1 MSGNRMRRIFLV
13 IPLSAAVIAGL
24 VLLRLN
30 RRYEPVLEE
39 AASEIR
45 PAPHFQLYDQHSQL
59 VRLERYIGR
68 DNKLLIAFFDG
79 RQGPER
85 SSLLS
90 LLRKRNLDFKRVQT
104 VVVAISTLRPSEI
117 RYGIGLDHLQGAQ
130 SESQPAPAGEIQY
143 PFPVLSDIVDCE
155 VHKRYGAFD
164 ENTQQPTEA
173 VFVVDRAGWIQY
185 AHYAASGLGGADD
198 WLRELREVR

>member
-1 MSGNRMRRIFLV
+1 MRRIFLV
-13 IPLSAAVIAGL
+13 IPISAALIAGL
-24 VLLRLN
+24 VVFKLN
-30 RRYEPVLEE
+30 RRYEPVIEE
-39 AASEIR
+39 PVIEVR
-45 PAPHFQLYDQHSQL
+45 PAPDFKLYDQHSQI

-68 DNKLLIAFFDG
+68 DHKLLIAFFDG

-90 LLRKRNLDFKRVQT
+90 LLRERNSDFQRAGG
-104 VVVAISTLRPSEI
+104 VVVAISALRPSEI
-117 RYGIGLDHLQGAQ
+117 RYGIGLGHLHGTPADGAP
-130 SESQPAPAGEIQY
+130 SAASEIQY
-143 PFPVLSDIVDCE
+143 PFPVLSDIVDYE

-164 ENTQQPTEA
+164 EKAQVPIEA

-185 AHYAASGLGGADD
+185 AHYGPGGLGGVED

>member
-1 MSGNRMRRIFLV
+1 MRRIYLV

-24 VLLRLN
+24 VTLKVN
-30 RRYEPVLEE
+30 RPYEPIVEE

-59 VRLERYIGR
+59 VRLGRYIGR

-90 LLRKRNLDFKRVQT
+90 SLRERNADFKRVQT

-117 RYGIGLDHLQGAQ
+117 RYGIGLDHLPGRPTEGTQ
-130 SESQPAPAGEIQY
+130 SAASEIQY

-155 VHKRYGAFD
+155 VHKRYRAFD
-164 ENTQQPTEA
+164 LKSQQPIEA

-185 AHYAASGLGGADD
+185 AHNASSDLGGVDD